1 MLGLISD
8 KEMHN
13 MPETEAALTS
23 VVVLWHADI
32 VKISVLEYVTPLS
45 FLCLMQQKLNPA
57 DGVCVIL

>member
-1 MLGLISD
+1 
-8 KEMHN
+8 

-32 VKISVLEYVTPLS
+32 MKISVLEYVTPLS